1 MKEIIN
7 SMNEIGT
14 VIKTHRKEQGLSQ
27 EDLAGI
33 SGTGRRFISDLEN
46 GKENIQTGKLLQVIS
61 ALGLTISIGNE
72 WRPS

>member
-1 MKEIIN
+1 MKDIIN

-14 VIKTHRKEQGLSQ
+14 VIKTHRKDQGLSQ

-46 GKENIQTGKLLQVIS
+46 GKENIQTGKLLQVIN